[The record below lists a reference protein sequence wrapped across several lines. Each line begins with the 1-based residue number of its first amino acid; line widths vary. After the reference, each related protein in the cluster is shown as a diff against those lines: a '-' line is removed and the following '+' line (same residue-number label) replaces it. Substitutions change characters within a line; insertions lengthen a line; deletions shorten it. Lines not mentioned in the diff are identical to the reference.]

1 MKQTMPLG
9 RVAGIRIGA
18 HWSVLAMVLLIGWLL
33 GAQVLPTMTPHQPA
47 AAYWA
52 VAIPGAV
59 AFIAALL
66 AHELAHSLVA
76 RRCGVPV
83 TSITLWA
90 LGGVSELGGE
100 PPTARADLLIAA
112 AGPVTSLAVGVVFG
126 GVAVAVRAGG
136 GPVIAVAGFGWL
148 AVMNVFL
155 AVFNLLP
162 GAPLDGGRILRAALW
177 TRHGDRARAARS
189 AAAAG
194 RVLGAV
200 IIAAGFG
207 EVLIWGD
214 AGGLWLALIGMFIM
228 SAATAE
234 AAAGTAAAALAGLRV
249 ADVMTQ
255 DPDIGATWMS
265 VADFIDWV
273 ALKSAQTAF
282 PVIGPGGS
290 LAGVTGT

>member
-9 RVAGIRIGA
+9 RVAGIRIDA

-47 AAYWA
+47 STYWA

-66 AHELAHSLVA
+66 AHELAHLLVT

-136 GPVIAVAGFGWL
+136 GPIIAVAGFGWL

-155 AVFNLLP
+155 AIFNLLP
-162 GAPLDGGRILRAALW
+162 GAAGRWPDPPRCPVDAPRRPRTSRPLGGCGGPRARRGDYCGRLRRGSDLGGRRRAVAGSDRHVHHERGYRGGRGGDCGRRACRAA
-177 TRHGDRARAARS
+177 
-189 AAAAG
+189 
-194 RVLGAV
+194 
-200 IIAAGFG
+200 
-207 EVLIWGD
+207 
-214 AGGLWLALIGMFIM
+214 
-228 SAATAE
+228 
-234 AAAGTAAAALAGLRV
+234 
-249 ADVMTQ
+249 
-255 DPDIGATWMS
+255 
-265 VADFIDWV
+265 
-273 ALKSAQTAF
+273 
-282 PVIGPGGS
+282 GS
-290 LAGVTGT
+290 